1 MFGCR
6 YNRLLET
13 VHNSLQALLKAL
25 KGLVVMSQELE
36 NMANSLF
43 INSVPSMWA
52 GKVTDTFSYCRKLIT
67 SFKFWFDELLLCFSS
82 NYRLIIIYRHVL
94 NQIFLKLCRKKFD
107 LLDMLYM
114 FTVIS
119 LFWRVCLS
127 SHTLINCVICYLQAY
142 PSLKPLASWVVDL
155 EARMKFIT
163 DWIENGMPSVSD
175 SCTNC
180 HGMRLTDFLLVC
192 ILHKF
197 CKKTTMIHQHYRVIL
212 LF

>member
-52 GKVTDTFSYCRKLIT
+52 GKVTDTLSYCRKLIT
-67 SFKFWFDELLLCFSS
+67 SFKFWSDELLLCFSS
-82 NYRLIIIYRHVL
+82 NYRLIIIYRHLL
-94 NQIFLKLCRKKFD
+94 NQIFLKLCRKKIRSAWYVVHVYSNFFI
-107 LLDMLYM
+107 LEG
-114 FTVIS
+114 
-119 LFWRVCLS
+119 LS
-127 SHTLINCVICYLQAY
+127 SHALINCVICYLQAY

>member
-52 GKVTDTFSYCRKLIT
+52 GKVTDTLSYCRKLIT

-94 NQIFLKLCRKKFD
+94 NQIFLKLCRKKIRSAWYVVHVYSNFFI
-107 LLDMLYM
+107 LEG
-114 FTVIS
+114 
-119 LFWRVCLS
+119 CLS
-127 SHTLINCVICYLQAY
+127 SHALINCVICYLQAY

>member
-52 GKVTDTFSYCRKLIT
+52 GKVTDTLSYCRKLIT

-127 SHTLINCVICYLQAY
+127 SHALINCY
-142 PSLKPLASWVVDL
+142 
-155 EARMKFIT
+155 F
-163 DWIENGMPSVSD
+163 N
-175 SCTNC
+175 
-180 HGMRLTDFLLVC
+180 
-192 ILHKF
+192 
-197 CKKTTMIHQHYRVIL
+197 L
-212 LF
+212 LFTGLSLPETLGILGSRSGGPYEVHHRLDREWHAICKWFMYKLSWNEIDWFFACLYIA

>member
-52 GKVTDTFSYCRKLIT
+52 GKVTDTLSYCRKLIT

-94 NQIFLKLCRKKFD
+94 NQIFLKLCRKKIQSAWYVVHVYSNFFI
-107 LLDMLYM
+107 LEGL
-114 FTVIS
+114 FVIT
-119 LFWRVCLS
+119 C
-127 SHTLINCVICYLQAY
+127 TDKYVICYLQAY

-212 LF
+212 QF

>member
-1 MFGCR
+1 
-6 YNRLLET
+6 
-13 VHNSLQALLKAL
+13 
-25 KGLVVMSQELE
+25 
-36 NMANSLF
+36 
-43 INSVPSMWA
+43 
-52 GKVTDTFSYCRKLIT
+52 
-67 SFKFWFDELLLCFSS
+67 
-82 NYRLIIIYRHVL
+82 
-94 NQIFLKLCRKKFD
+94 
-107 LLDMLYM
+107 MLYM

-127 SHTLINCVICYLQAY
+127 SHALINCVICYLQAY

-212 LF
+212 LFLCLIWALCWVVGVLDLRILLPASFPDRNASELCQEEGHLHWHHLLGLQGNNFLFEDCQSDPP

>member
-1 MFGCR
+1 
-6 YNRLLET
+6 
-13 VHNSLQALLKAL
+13 
-25 KGLVVMSQELE
+25 
-36 NMANSLF
+36 
-43 INSVPSMWA
+43 
-52 GKVTDTFSYCRKLIT
+52 
-67 SFKFWFDELLLCFSS
+67 
-82 NYRLIIIYRHVL
+82 
-94 NQIFLKLCRKKFD
+94 
-107 LLDMLYM
+107 MLYM

-127 SHTLINCVICYLQAY
+127 SHALINCVICYLQAY

-180 HGMRLTDFLLVC
+180 HGMRWTDFLLVC

>member
-1 MFGCR
+1 MCMFGCR

-52 GKVTDTFSYCRKLIT
+52 GKVTDTLSYCRKLIT

-94 NQIFLKLCRKKFD
+94 NQIFLKLCRKKIWSAWYVVHVYSNFFI
-107 LLDMLYM
+107 LEGL
-114 FTVIS
+114 FVIT
-119 LFWRVCLS
+119 C
-127 SHTLINCVICYLQAY
+127 
-142 PSLKPLASWVVDL
+142 
-155 EARMKFIT
+155 T
-163 DWIENGMPSVSD
+163 DKLRN
-175 SCTNC
+175 
-180 HGMRLTDFLLVC
+180 
-192 ILHKF
+192 
-197 CKKTTMIHQHYRVIL
+197 L
-212 LF
+212 LFTGLSLPETLGILGSRSGGPYEVHHRLDREWHAICKWFMYKLSWNEIDWFFACLYIA

>member
-52 GKVTDTFSYCRKLIT
+52 GKVTDTLSYCRKLIT

-94 NQIFLKLCRKKFD
+94 NQIFLKLCRKKIQSAW
-107 LLDMLYM
+107 Y
-114 FTVIS
+114 VVHVYS
-119 LFWRVCLS
+119 NLFWRVCLS
-127 SHTLINCVICYLQAY
+127 SHALINCIICYLQAY